1 MPGNMVE
8 KTQILVADNNPVF
21 QDVLQ
26 KMLSSWGYEVILA
39 GDGPKACALLQADDG
54 PRMAILASSL
64 PGMDAVEICRR
75 IRSLNR
81 LHYVYLLLLT
91 EKGATFAPASE
102 ELLAAMDAGADD
114 YITRPFHSPE
124 FRARLQVGRRIVKL
138 QERLLRAHEELYE
151 QATRDSLT
159 GLWNRIAIIQ
169 ILDSE
174 IARATRAG
182 TSLGVIMADID
193 HFKHVNDTYGHLA
206 GDTVLREATARM
218 SKTMRKYDSVG
229 RYGGEEFLVVIPG
242 CQFAGALA
250 AAERLREAV
259 GSSPYAVPGGPC
271 STSGSFGLAWTANCD
286 SADPN
291 RLLWEAD
298 SALCAAK
305 RAGRNR
311 VETFDAA
318 FDRGAPP
325 AGSNVVELSV
335 ARR

>member
-1 MPGNMVE
+1 MAE
-8 KTQILVADNNPVF
+8 TTQILVADSNPLF
-21 QDVLQ
+21 QDVLR
-26 KMLSSWGYEVILA
+26 KMLSGWGYEVILA
-39 GDGPKACALLQADDG
+39 SDGPRACASLLSDDG
-54 PRMAILASSL
+54 PRMAILSSSL

-75 IRSLNR
+75 VRSLNR
-81 LHYVYLLLLT
+81 LHYVYMLLLT
-91 EKGATFAPASE
+91 ERGPID

-159 GLWNRIAIIQ
+159 GVWNRIAIIQ

-174 IARATRAG
+174 IARAARAG
-182 TSLGVIMADID
+182 TSLGAIMADID
-193 HFKHVNDTYGHLA
+193 HFKQINDTYGHLA
-206 GDTVLREATARM
+206 GDAVLREATARM
-218 SKTMRKYDSVG
+218 SQMLRKYDSMG
-229 RYGGEEFLVVIPG
+229 RYGGEEFLIVIPA

-250 AAERLREAV
+250 VAERLREAV
-259 GSSPYAVPGGPC
+259 RSAPYTAPGGSC
-271 STSGSFGLAWTANCD
+271 STSASFGLAWRGDCG
-286 SADPN
+286 SADAN

-311 VETFDAA
+311 VEIFEAA
-318 FDRGAPP
+318 LESAIPAP
-325 AGSNVVELSV
+325 AARLLELSV
-335 ARR
+335 AGR

>member
-1 MPGNMVE
+1 
-8 KTQILVADNNPVF
+8 
-21 QDVLQ
+21 
-26 KMLSSWGYEVILA
+26 
-39 GDGPKACALLQADDG
+39 
-54 PRMAILASSL
+54 MAILAANL

-75 IRSLNR
+75 IRGLNR
-81 LHYVYLLLLT
+81 LNYVYLLLLT
-91 EKGATFAPASE
+91 ERGPIE

-138 QERLLRAHEELYE
+138 QERLLHAHEELYE

-174 IARATRAG
+174 IARASRAG

-193 HFKHVNDTYGHLA
+193 YFKHVNDTHGHLA
-206 GDTVLREATARM
+206 GDSVLREAASRM
-218 SKTMRKYDSVG
+218 SGIMRKYDSIG
-229 RYGGEEFLVVIPG
+229 RYGGEEFLIVIPG
-242 CQFAGALA
+242 CHFAGALA

-259 GSSPYAVPGGPC
+259 GSAPYAVPAGPC
-271 STSGSFGLAWTANCD
+271 STTGSFGLAWTPDCE
-286 SADPN
+286 SADAN

-298 SALCAAK
+298 SALCRAK

-311 VETFDAA
+311 VEIFEASGERTSPAA
-318 FDRGAPP
+318 A
-325 AGSNVVELSV
+325 SNVIELS
-335 ARR
+335 ASRR